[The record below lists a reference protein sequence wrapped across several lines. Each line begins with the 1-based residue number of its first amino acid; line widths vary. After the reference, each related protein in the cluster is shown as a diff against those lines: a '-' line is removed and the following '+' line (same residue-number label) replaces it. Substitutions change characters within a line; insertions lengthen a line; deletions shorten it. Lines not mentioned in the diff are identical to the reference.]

1 MGSVYL
7 SSLNAEQKIELRK
20 KLFQIQQ
27 GACFICQKAVHPE
40 LHADAIDIDHI
51 EPLNS
56 GGRDDQSN
64 FALTHS
70 NCNRSKQD
78 SDLRV
83 ARVLKLYDSICEH
96 VAPKDTNLGHV
107 LSQYG
112 GALYDLPIVNNNG
125 SIEISLTDINQNE
138 TVTSPLLI
146 DRLSGFRSFHA
157 EIPIAYLHHDDQI
170 NPRPIGRQLRG
181 LILEFFRGNP
191 QLHVGLGWLD
201 LPTGENSSRAKIRI
215 FDGQHK
221 IAAQVLLGV
230 KALPIRIFVN
240 PDRDRLLNA
249 NTNAGTT
256 LRQIAFDKSVQR
268 RLGGTILLNRID
280 RFRADNA
287 RLTDDWSFSERDLVR
302 HFRGE
307 ARAVQR
313 YVLDNIRNSITHH
326 EENRLRDFIEF
337 SGKGKEKPFS
347 YSSIEKTFYSFFIN
361 QEMLETAWDFRADT
375 GENKREIEKQQIIRL
390 MNMIADLIY
399 VGLFDTER
407 GTDRIES
414 AVQNGEDIPDDHLCA
429 YRMAKEEILY
439 CWLKYVRSVAQQYFI
454 MQGQPIADDKLFQ
467 TLFPEA
473 LWSNIKNFI
482 INLRKL
488 PLWKDHE
495 MSITV
500 FGGKANYSFW
510 ESIFSTGSSP
520 QGQRVLAEPINLIAM
535 IQS

>member
-1 MGSVYL
+1 MRSNYL
-7 SSLNAEQKIELRK
+7 SGLAAEQKVELRK
-20 KLFQIQQ
+20 KLFQIQH
-27 GACFICQKAVHPE
+27 GVCFICQKAIHPD
-40 LHADAIDIDHI
+40 LHSDALDIDHI

-56 GGRDDQSN
+56 GGHDDQSN

-70 NCNRSKQD
+70 SCNRSKQD
-78 SDLRV
+78 SDLRI
-83 ARVLKLYDSICEH
+83 ARVLKIFDSICEQA
-96 VAPKDTNLGHV
+96 APSDANLGHV

-112 GALYDLPIVNNNG
+112 GALYELPIINNNDLV
-125 SIEISLTDINQNE
+125 EISFIDIDKSE
-138 TVTSPLLI
+138 TIKIPLLI
-146 DRLSGFRSFHA
+146 DPLSGFRSFHS
-157 EIPIAYLHHDDQI
+157 EIPIVYLHHDDQI

-181 LILEFFRGNP
+181 LIQEFYHGNP

-201 LPTGENSSRAKIRI
+201 LPNGGNSSRAKIRI

-280 RFRADNA
+280 KYREDNSKSVE
-287 RLTDDWSFSERDLVR
+287 DWSFSERDLVR

-307 ARAVQR
+307 SRAVQR
-313 YVLDNIRNSITHH
+313 YILDSVRNSITHH

-337 SGKGKEKPFS
+337 SGKVKAKPFS

-361 QEMLETAWDFRADT
+361 QEMLETAWDFRSEA

-399 VGLFDTER
+399 VGRFDTER

-414 AVQNGEDIPDDHLCA
+414 AVQNGEDVPDDHLCA
-429 YRMAKEEILY
+429 FRMAKEEILY
-439 CWLKYVRSVAQQYFI
+439 CWLKYIRSVVQQYFI
-454 MQGQPIADDKLFQ
+454 MQGYPIPDEKLFQ
-467 TLFPEA
+467 NRFPEA
-473 LWSNIKNFI
+473 LWSNIRNFI
-482 INLRKL
+482 INLRRL
-488 PLWKDHE
+488 PLWIDHE

-510 ESIFSTGSSP
+510 ELIFSTGSSP
-520 QGQRVLAEPINLIAM
+520 QGKRVLAEPINIITM